1 MLRSSRRKNIYASMY
16 EGFDISEGLV
26 MHLEHQIVFDVSGV
40 SLDVWNDVVKV
51 LNNRTFFSIRNS
63 VHVAVEQWNVQTM
76 MLPNRRVV

>member
-26 MHLEHQIVFDVSGV
+26 MHLELQIVFGV
-40 SLDVWNDVVKV
+40 SLDVWDDVIKV

-63 VHVAVEQWNVQTM
+63 VHVAVEQWNVQAM